1 MYTPAPDSSKIV
13 SQKMDWQVAPEGFL
27 GVDIVSQLANKIYQ
41 EDILESPTD
50 ANPMYEASML
60 PSDSEVM
67 SDNPLGNV
75 KNEASYNPSGRM
87 SSSQQEAGLAE
98 RLGFKPELSENTRPP
113 RHSIPAVQDF
123 YFLPS
128 ATNEVPTPPTTT
140 AEQPQPAVPLPTGDL
155 LDLSGERCLIA
166 PILPKIVGPEMAEK
180 VIEMAGRPA
189 DKMKA
194 ATQILHEVQGRDVL
208 GPIPFSSNGALE
220 GAEPTDLAG
229 DSGVNP
235 LYFQQLAGQSAFGQG
250 FYFLQEPPA
259 YDKAPVPGKEAHV
272 KPRQEPARDW
282 SDYRMF
288 NAETLRQDFPALHQK
303 VNGKP
308 LVWLDNA
315 ATTHKPQQVIDTLSR
330 FYEHDNSNIHRGAHT
345 LAARATDAYE
355 NAREKIRQ
363 LIGAGSKDEI
373 IYVRGTTEGINLIAN
388 TFGRQRIGPG
398 DEIILSELE
407 HHANIVP
414 WQMLAQEKGARLRVI
429 PINQRGDIQL
439 EAYERL
445 FNPRTRMV
453 ALTQVSNA
461 LGTVVPVQEM
471 IATAHRYG
479 VPVVVDGAQSIQ
491 HMPVQVQ
498 AMDADF
504 FVFSGHKLFA
514 PTGIGAVYGKMEH
527 LEKMPPWQGGGNMID
542 RVTFEETTYN
552 GVPAK
557 FEAGTPSI
565 ADAIG
570 LGAAID
576 YVRKIGLENIH
587 RYETELMEYMVD
599 ALSDIRGLH
608 IIGNPTHRAGAL
620 SFVMEKIPTSTM
632 GQLLDKEGIAVR
644 SGHHCA
650 QPALRHFGL
659 ESSVRPS
666 LAFYNTKAD
675 VDQLRAALLKLA

>member
-1 MYTPAPDSSKIV
+1 MNTPDTSKMG
-13 SQKMDWQVAPEGFL
+13 SQNMGWDTVPEGLL
-27 GVDIVSQLANKIYQ
+27 GVDVISQLANRIYQ
-41 EDILESPTD
+41 EGILDSPAEATPSHESS
-50 ANPMYEASML
+50 NLL
-60 PSDSEVM
+60 PGSEMM
-67 SDNPLGNV
+67 SDNPVGNIKDV
-75 KNEASYNPSGRM
+75 
-87 SSSQQEAGLAE
+87 SSHSPTGSLSSRQQEAAQAE
-98 RLGFKPELSENTRPP
+98 RLIYKPEVSENSQPP
-113 RHSIPAVQDF
+113 RHSIPNEQDF
-123 YFLPS
+123 YFLQP
-128 ATNEVPTPPTTT
+128 ATNAIQT
-140 AEQPQPAVPLPTGDL
+140 APEANTEQPASPIPVGDMF
-155 LDLSGERCLIA
+155 DLSGERCLIA
-166 PILPKIVGPEMAEK
+166 PILPKIVGPEISEK
-180 VIEMAGRPA
+180 MIALAGRPI
-189 DKMKA
+189 DNMESA
-194 ATQILHEVQGRDVL
+194 AQVLDEVQARDGI
-208 GPIPFSSNGALE
+208 GPIPFFSGGQQEAQIPADRPS
-220 GAEPTDLAG
+220 
-229 DSGVNP
+229 DSDVNQ
-235 LYFQQLAGQSAFGQG
+235 LYFQQLAGQPFSEQG
-250 FYFLQEPPA
+250 LYFLNEPPLERKPDA
-259 YDKAPVPGKEAHV
+259 HGEQAAAPDQ
-272 KPRQEPARDW
+272 KPERDW

-288 NAETLRQDFPALHQK
+288 SAESVRKDFPALHQN

-330 FYEHDNSNIHRGAHT
+330 FYERDNSNIHRAAHT
-345 LAARATDAYE
+345 LSARATDAYE

-363 LIGAGSKDEI
+363 FIGAGSKDEI
-373 IYVRGTTEGINLIAN
+373 IFVRGTTEGINLIAN

-429 PINQRGDIQL
+429 PINQRGDIML
-439 EAYERL
+439 EDYEQL
-445 FNPRTRMV
+445 FNQRTRIV

-471 IATAHRYG
+471 IATAHRFG
-479 VPVVVDGAQSIQ
+479 VPVLIDGAQSVQ
-491 HMPVQVQ
+491 HMAVNVQ

-587 RYETELMEYMVD
+587 RYETELMEYMVH
-599 ALSDIRGLH
+599 ALTGIRGLH

-620 SFVMEKIPTSTM
+620 SFVMENISTITI

-666 LAFYNTKAD
+666 LAFYNTKED
-675 VDQLRAALLKLA
+675 VDRLRAALLKIA